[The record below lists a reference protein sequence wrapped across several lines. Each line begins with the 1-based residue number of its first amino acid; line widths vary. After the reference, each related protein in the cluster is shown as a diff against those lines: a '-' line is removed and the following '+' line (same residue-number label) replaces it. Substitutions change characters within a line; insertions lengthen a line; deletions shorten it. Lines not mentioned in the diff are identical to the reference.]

1 MELNINLFQNVIGLE
16 HSNLKKIIIFRL
28 VKLFKQI
35 IFQLKKS
42 FLAIFSLLL
51 LPFADHSFA
60 LKAISSLF
68 VLK

>member
-1 MELNINLFQNVIGLE
+1 MTLEKNIIAGQIGGV
-16 HSNLKKIIIFRL
+16 S
-28 VKLFKQI
+28 
-35 IFQLKKS
+35 KS